1 MLDHLVGL
9 LDRVF
14 NAQVTGPKP
23 LQVQTVVRMTSLSR
37 ATIYRRIASKTFPA
51 QIDLGGRRVAFRRD
65 EIERW
70 IANPKN
76 YKL

>member
-1 MLDHLVGL
+1 M
-9 LDRVF
+9 
-14 NAQVTGPKP
+14 NAVSEGAQFLSIK
-23 LQVQTVVRMTSLSR
+23 TVVRMTSLSR

>member
-1 MLDHLVGL
+1 M
-9 LDRVF
+9 
-14 NAQVTGPKP
+14 NAMSESAQFLSIK
-23 LQVQTVVRMTSLSR
+23 TVVRMTSLSR
-37 ATIYRRIASKTFPA
+37 ATIYRRIASNTFPA
-51 QIDLGGRRVAFRRD
+51 QIDLGGRRIAFRRD